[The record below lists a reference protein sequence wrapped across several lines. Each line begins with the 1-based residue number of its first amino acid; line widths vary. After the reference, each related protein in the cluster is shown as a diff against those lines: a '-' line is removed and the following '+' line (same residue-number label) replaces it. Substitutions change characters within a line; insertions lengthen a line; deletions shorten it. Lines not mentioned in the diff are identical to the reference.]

1 MKNSIHLQIFL
12 LPKTNHHEK
21 LTFPPFVIFT
31 GSLLLFSFALN
42 SCLKSENE
50 IPAQHIMTSLEPRN
64 DVGVWPDSVFE
75 VHNEYILWVFE
86 NYLDSVV
93 HYANDPVDFME
104 FASRMSLA
112 FSDELFDCSDILDGD
127 TLIIPSPYY
136 IKGAGFTYE
145 DIDNGLSQVEMNSL
159 HVSLDSIEDAIN
171 NASSEVIIQGLIHRA
186 IVRAE
191 ELNSSNEDLVINCLK
206 QASYSLSLLY
216 DLNETYG
223 DPGLNTANFIICFI
237 RGLKAD
243 VCTIA
248 LMNSEIIGSA
258 FDNYSFT
265 EKVNLVREISLY
277 AISICYVDC

>member
-1 MKNSIHLQIFL
+1 MKKS
-12 LPKTNHHEK
+12 
-21 LTFPPFVIFT
+21 PFSPLVTIT
-31 GSLLLFSFALN
+31 GSVLLFSFVLN

-50 IPAQHIMTSLEPRN
+50 VPPRRILTSLEPRN

-93 HYANDPVDFME
+93 YYANDPVDFLE

-112 FSDELFDCSDILDGD
+112 FCDELFDFSDILDGD
-127 TLIIPSPYY
+127 TLITASPYY
-136 IKGAGFTYE
+136 VKGEGFTYE
-145 DIDNGLSQVEMNSL
+145 DIDNGLSQAEMNSL
-159 HVSLDSIEDAIN
+159 QVSLDSIEDAIN
-171 NASSEVIIQGLIHRA
+171 NASSEVIIQGFIHRA
-186 IVRAE
+186 IVRAA
-191 ELNSSNEDLVINCLK
+191 ELNSSNEDLVVNCLK
-206 QASYSLSLLY
+206 QTSYSLSLLY
-216 DLNETYG
+216 DLDETYG
-223 DPGLNTANFIICFI
+223 DEGLNTANFIICFI

-248 LMNSEIIGSA
+248 LMNSEIIGSP
-258 FDNYSFT
+258 FDTYSFA